1 MKISK
6 QNIKVLWDAAKI
18 AQKEEFIAIKT
29 TIKKSKKNSS
39 LNCFP
44 HQESSKRAN

>member
-18 AQKEEFIAIKT
+18 VHKEEFITIKT
-29 TIKKSKKNSS
+29 TIKKSKKNSN
-39 LNCFP
+39 LKLFP
-44 HQESSKRAN
+44 TSRT